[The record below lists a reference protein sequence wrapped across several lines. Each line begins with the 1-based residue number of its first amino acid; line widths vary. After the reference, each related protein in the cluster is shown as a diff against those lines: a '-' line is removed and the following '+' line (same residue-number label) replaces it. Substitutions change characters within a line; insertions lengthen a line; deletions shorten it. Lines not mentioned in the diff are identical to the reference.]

1 MVWRNTQT
9 LGTDFCTLHTHP
21 SGYDLLGTVI
31 AALDTRPYLVRY
43 EVRCDKVGR
52 TKEVEVSTQSGER
65 KQHLHLEVDDEQR
78 WWRNGQEVGTFRDL
92 VDVDLGVTPAT
103 NTLPIRRLGLGSGES
118 REVTAVWVKFPELT
132 LERLPQ
138 CYTRLSERHYRY
150 ESEDFIAEI
159 ETDEVGLI
167 KHYSDGWVVEAAYD
181 NAGE

>member
-1 MVWRNTQT
+1 M
-9 LGTDFCTLHTHP
+9 
-21 SGYDLLGTVI
+21 
-31 AALDTRPYLVRY
+31 
-43 EVRCDKVGR
+43 
-52 TKEVEVSTQSGER
+52 

-103 NTLPIRRLGLGSGES
+103 NTLSIRRLGLVSGES
-118 REVTAVWVKFPELT
+118 REVTAVWVKFPELI

-138 CYTRLSERHYRY
+138 RYTRLSERHYRY

-159 ETDEVGLI
+159 ETDEVGLV
-167 KHYSDGWVVEAAYD
+167 KHYSDGWVAEAACD